1 MSVVGLL
8 PGSVDEKEGHGN
20 FLTFVVAAS
29 GGCNL
34 SCAFC
39 SVKQRRE
46 IEKHSLPPND
56 LVQFIEEVAERSRI
70 YALAIQGY
78 EPLLPESLPYTEAI
92 LTTGQRLSLPTTL
105 VTNGV
110 LLGGAVGMLKTLA
123 PTKIAI
129 SLDSASAET
138 HDRVRGVTGAWAVTV
153 RNIKR
158 AVESLAPSTSIAVS
172 SVLLPSRA
180 DRLQGMPARLREIGV
195 KQWIVNPLLR
205 FGPANTNG
213 PVGNRQNILRDL
225 LGLQEIADQAS
236 IHFTVD
242 DEFDRLGREPAVARQ
257 REFDAL
263 RIRTLP
269 AKVDIY
275 RMSPSGQTW
284 KGEDI
289 LKQADAG
296 SPRWR
301 PGADHAGD
309 FLATLSHQTN
319 RNHTGRRN
327 KASRAH
333 HPLITDGS

>member
-1 MSVVGLL
+1 MTAVGLL
-8 PGSVDEKEGHGN
+8 PDSVGEKECNGN
-20 FLTFVVAAS
+20 FLTFVVAAP

-39 SVKQRRE
+39 SVRQRRE
-46 IEKHSLPPND
+46 IGKHSLHPND
-56 LVQFIEEVAERSRI
+56 LVRFIEEIAERSPI

-78 EPLLPESLPYTEAI
+78 EPLLPESLPYTDAI

-110 LLGGAVGMLKTLA
+110 LLGGALGLLNRLA

-138 HDRVRGVTGAWAVTV
+138 HDRVRGVTGAWAATV

-158 AVESLAPSTSIAVS
+158 AVESLAPRTSIAVS

-180 DRLQGMPARLREIGV
+180 YHLQGMPARLREIGV

-213 PVGNRQNILRDL
+213 PVGNRQHLLRDL
-225 LGLQEIADQAS
+225 LGLQEMADQAS

-242 DEFDRLGREPAVARQ
+242 DEFDRLGREPAIARQ
-257 REFDAL
+257 REFGAL

-269 AKVDIY
+269 PKVDIY

-289 LKQADAG
+289 LEEADAG

-301 PGADHAGD
+301 PGADHASD
-309 FLATLSHQTN
+309 FLANLSDQTD
-319 RNHTGRRN
+319 RKYRP
-327 KASRAH
+327 S
-333 HPLITDGS
+333 S

>member
-8 PGSVDEKEGHGN
+8 PDDVCEKECNGI
-20 FLTFVVAAS
+20 FLTFVVAAP

-34 SCAFC
+34 RCAFC
-39 SVKQRRE
+39 SVRQRRE
-46 IEKHSLPPND
+46 IGKHSLRPND
-56 LVQFIEEVAERSRI
+56 FVRFIEEVDQRSPI

-78 EPLLPESLPYTEAI
+78 EPLLPESLPYTEPI
-92 LTTGQRLSLPTTL
+92 LTTGQRLGLPTTL
-105 VTNGV
+105 VTNGFF
-110 LLGGAVGMLKTLA
+110 LGGAVGLLKALA
-123 PTKIAI
+123 PTKISI
-129 SLDSASAET
+129 SLDSALAET

-158 AVESLAPSTSIAVS
+158 AVESLAPRTSIAVS
-172 SVLLPSRA
+172 SVLLPSRV
-180 DRLQGMPARLREIGV
+180 DHLQGMPARLREIGV
-195 KQWIVNPLLR
+195 RQWIVNPLLR

-213 PVGNRQNILRDL
+213 PVGNRQNLLRDL
-225 LGLQEIADQAS
+225 LGLQEMADQAS

-242 DEFDRLGREPAVARQ
+242 DEFDRLGRESAIARQ
-257 REFDAL
+257 REFAAL

-275 RMSPSGQTW
+275 RVSPSGQAW

-289 LKQADAG
+289 LTQADAG
-296 SPRWR
+296 SPHWR

-319 RNHTGRRN
+319 GPT
-327 KASRAH
+327 S
-333 HPLITDGS
+333 

>member
-1 MSVVGLL
+1 MTAIGLL
-8 PGSVDEKEGHGN
+8 PDSVGERQCSGH
-20 FLTFVVAAS
+20 FLTFVVAAP

-39 SVKQRRE
+39 LVRQRRE
-46 IEKHSLPPND
+46 SGKRSLRPID
-56 LVQFIEEVAERSRI
+56 LVQFIEEVAERSPI
-70 YALAIQGY
+70 YALAIQGH

-92 LTTGQRLSLPTTL
+92 LTTGQRLNIPTTL

-110 LLGGAVGMLKTLA
+110 LLGGAIGLLRTLA

-129 SLDSASAET
+129 SLDSASPET

-158 AVESLAPSTSIAVS
+158 AVESLAPRTSIAVS

-180 DRLQGMPARLREIGV
+180 DHLQGMPEQLREIGV
-195 KQWIVNPLLR
+195 KQWSVNPLLR

-213 PVGNRQNILRDL
+213 PVGNRQNLLRDL
-225 LGLQEIADQAS
+225 LGLQEIADQAG
-236 IHFTVD
+236 IHFSVD
-242 DEFDRLGREPAVARQ
+242 DEFDRLGREPAIARQ
-257 REFDAL
+257 RDFDAL
-263 RIRTLP
+263 RVRTLP
-269 AKVDIY
+269 PNIEIF

-284 KGEDI
+284 NGEDI

-296 SPRWR
+296 SPRWQ

-309 FLATLSHQTN
+309 FLATLSRQAKRRSNRPMLQTI
-319 RNHTGRRN
+319 TG
-327 KASRAH
+327 
-333 HPLITDGS
+333 